1 MTRILGD
8 VMAPFLRTI
17 IVVSSFSL
25 ISSSLIS
32 SASLANDKPAPHA
45 APAKPMVR
53 AAAPHPMTN
62 MKGGQPG
69 SRAGRPGAQHA
80 ALAVHNFHGHR
91 FHGRAA
97 WDHGHWHHEARNGRM
112 GWWYDVDGAAYYY
125 DQPQYPYP
133 ADISDVEYIEP
144 EVVEQA
150 PPPPPPTVGDL
161 IGGFVGG
168 VINQGLSA
176 GQQ

>member
-17 IVVSSFSL
+17 FVVSSLSL
-25 ISSSLIS
+25 VSSSLIS
-32 SASLANDKPAPHA
+32 SAAFAVNKPAPHA
-45 APAKPMVR
+45 VAAKPMVR
-53 AAAPHPMTN
+53 PGAPHGAN
-62 MKGGQPG
+62 VRGG
-69 SRAGRPGAQHA
+69 PGARHA
-80 ALAVHNFHGHR
+80 ALAVHNFHGHN

-150 PPPPPPTVGDL
+150 PPPPPPPTVGDL

>member
-1 MTRILGD
+1 MTQILGD

-17 IVVSSFSL
+17 IVVSFL
-25 ISSSLIS
+25 SLIS
-32 SASLANDKPAPHA
+32 SASFANNTKPAPHA
-45 APAKPMVR
+45 APAKPMVH
-53 AAAPHPMTN
+53 AAVPGHPGN
-62 MKGGQPG
+62 LKGGQPG
-69 SRAGRPGAQHA
+69 RAGRPGAQHA

>member
-1 MTRILGD
+1 LRDLILENA
-8 VMAPFLRTI
+8 MASFLRAI

-25 ISSSLIS
+25 ISS
-32 SASLANDKPAPHA
+32 ASFANNKPAPHA

-53 AAAPHPMTN
+53 AGAHPAGAHPAN
-62 MKGGQPG
+62 VRGGPG
-69 SRAGRPGAQHA
+69 GARHA
-80 ALAVHNFHGHR
+80 ALGVHNFHGHA

-133 ADISDVEYIEP
+133 AAISDIEFVEP

-150 PPPPPPTVGDL
+150 PPPVLPPTVGDL

-168 VINQGLSA
+168 VINQGLA
-176 GQQ
+176 VGGQQ

>member
-17 IVVSSFSL
+17 LVVSSFSL
-25 ISSSLIS
+25 ISSVSF
-32 SASLANDKPAPHA
+32 ANNTKPVPHA

-53 AAAPHPMTN
+53 AAAPGHPGN
-62 MKGGQPG
+62 IKGGAG
-69 SRAGRPGAQHA
+69 RAGRPGAQHA

-150 PPPPPPTVGDL
+150 PPPPPPPSVGDL